1 MTRAL
6 LIGRE
11 PEVNLPY
18 TYVTQAPFDA
28 VVIGSLPLSQ
38 ALRLSD
44 EQILQALAEGKPV
57 VLYTPGLPSAPG
69 NRALSAALAASRR
82 EMKNWGILFT
92 DGGQK
97 RLITAQEAKQMRLSG
112 VRPGPGYLPAA
123 FKILAS
129 CAVISFFCAPSVK
142 TMPQLFIS
150 RREAAKAA
158 DKARF
163 PVAIGKPGV

>member
-18 TYVTQAPFDA
+18 TYVTQAPFDV

-57 VLYTPGLPSAPG
+57 VLYTPGLPAAPG
-69 NRALSAALAASRR
+69 NRGLSAALAASRR
-82 EMKNWGILFT
+82 EMKAWGIVFT
-92 DGGQK
+92 DGAQRK
-97 RLITAQEAKQMRLSG
+97 LITAQEARSL
-112 VRPGPGYLPAA
+112 
-123 FKILAS
+123 
-129 CAVISFFCAPSVK
+129 
-142 TMPQLFIS
+142 
-150 RREAAKAA
+150 KAA
-158 DKARF
+158 GKYPGAGAVLTPLARE
-163 PVAIGKPGV
+163 ILEQ